1 MELESHNRREIMNV
15 GVILIGLVLIFAAAI
30 GIIAMASAN
39 AAPPV
44 DTMGNTL
51 SAESNNTHE
60 VITNTSAPLAQYGG
74 GLGLA
79 IAVLF
84 VCGTLF
90 AVFALIL
97 YGKAGGRSSNR

>member
-1 MELESHNRREIMNV
+1 MNV

-30 GIIAMASAN
+30 GVIAMASSN
-39 AAPPV
+39 MEPPV

-51 SAESNNTHE
+51 SAESNNTHDT
-60 VITNTSAPLAQYGG
+60 ITATAAPMAQYGG

-84 VCGTLF
+84 VCGMLF
-90 AVFALIL
+90 AVFALII
-97 YGKAGGRSSNR
+97 YGKAGNWHSSGR